1 MGTTV
6 EHARGRMTRGMIMG
20 EALRL
25 ARLKGL
31 KTMTPHEV
39 SEWADI
45 LFRHIAGYET
55 SARDALGAARV
66 GLDRLEELRRV
77 RYTCED
83 PHTLDW
89 RRLIE
94 TTYEDVQLDAQQI
107 AHIIQAVWAFANNCR
122 NSPSALGHAGRPLV
136 AALAAEADAAYMRLV
151 YVCREVDD
159 VSAEARDIAE
169 DLIELYDDLQRSHDH
184 DVR

>member
-1 MGTTV
+1 
-6 EHARGRMTRGMIMG
+6 MTRGMITG
-20 EALRL
+20 EAQRL

-39 SEWADI
+39 SEWANI

-66 GLDRLEELRRV
+66 GLDRLEELRRD
-77 RYTCED
+77 RGTCED
-83 PHTLDW
+83 PLDW

-159 VSAEARDIAE
+159 VSAEARDIAD
-169 DLIELYDDLQRSHDH
+169 DLIELYDDPQRSPDH
-184 DVR
+184 DAR